1 MTISSAASTSLGTY
15 PVTVTGTAGAFSR
28 SSTVSVI
35 VANGVGS
42 NDFQLAL
49 AQAFPTNGAAGSSQT
64 AKVSVTPNYS
74 GSVNVTCDD
83 SAMSG
88 AQCSVT
94 PVNPVAISA
103 NVAATLTLMLNVPNS
118 AAPAAYNINL
128 TVADSS
134 GQPSH
139 TLQLPLTVI
148 PDFSVSSATPSQTV
162 TAGQTTGPYALTVQP
177 VGSAFNGAVSLACG
191 SGLPAGAQ
199 CVFNPPT
206 AVTPGNSAVDVVMS
220 ISTKANGA
228 GSRSSGGFVISAL
241 WLPFAIVLSAGAWR
255 NRSPKRP
262 LRLLG
267 CAISCWTL
275 LLFVSCAGVSN
286 SGGGG
291 GHPPPPVT
299 YQVTVTGTSSGTPPD
314 AGQSTVVT
322 LVVN

>member
-118 AAPAAYNINL
+118 AGQLCGGCGNEHFHESQRCRLPVERRLCYLGAMAA
-128 TVADSS
+128 VR
-134 GQPSH
+134 H
-139 TLQLPLTVI
+139 R
-148 PDFSVSSATPSQTV
+148 
-162 TAGQTTGPYALTVQP
+162 
-177 VGSAFNGAVSLACG
+177 
-191 SGLPAGAQ
+191 AQ
-199 CVFNPPT
+199 CRCLAKSVP
-206 AVTPGNSAVDVVMS
+206 
-220 ISTKANGA
+220 KA
-228 GSRSSGGFVISAL
+228 
-241 WLPFAIVLSAGAWR
+241 
-255 NRSPKRP
+255 
-262 LRLLG
+262 
-267 CAISCWTL
+267 TL
-275 LLFVSCAGVSN
+275 TLAGVC
-286 SGGGG
+286 
-291 GHPPPPVT
+291 HFLL
-299 YQVTVTGTSSGTPPD
+299 D
-314 AGQSTVVT
+314 AFIVRFMRRRE
-322 LVVN
+322 